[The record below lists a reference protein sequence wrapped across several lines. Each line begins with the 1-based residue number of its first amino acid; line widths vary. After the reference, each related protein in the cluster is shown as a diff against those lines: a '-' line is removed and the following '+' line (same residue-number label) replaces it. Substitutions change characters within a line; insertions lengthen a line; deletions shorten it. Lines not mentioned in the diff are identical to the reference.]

1 MDASKLMRPGTP
13 WRHAT
18 AVACV
23 LATAIETPVP
33 AAIAADL
40 SPPDEVFELRA
51 RDPQRD
57 TPPPRRLLF
66 PAWQESRRASIYGWI
81 DCGIGGNSHGSAYNG
96 TVLLQDRNL
105 QATMSQLYLVGE
117 RTIDLESDDWQWGA
131 RVDLLYGT
139 DAWQTLARGLD
150 AYRFDEY
157 DNFGVPRWDS
167 SRFYDL
173 AMPQLYGEIARGDLA
188 VVVGHVY
195 SPLGYENV
203 PAVGNFFHSHS
214 YTFNF
219 ATPNTVTGVI
229 GRWEPEEGVRIS
241 SGITN
246 GWDNFS
252 DGMPAVAN
260 PGYPGASSNLA
271 YLGNAVLASPDGKQL
286 VSIACTTGNEYTP
299 VDAPAGGPG
308 PPLVG
313 NRSMVTAYWQNEL
326 ADRLTSVTE
335 ASSAWQFNADT
346 GLANLSQQPGL
357 AQWYGICQYF
367 YRGLNDRLS
376 AGSRLEWFRDNN
388 GFRTAYPARNAA
400 LGTPPVASGFAGNFW
415 EVTLGLNWTPT
426 PNWVVRPE
434 LRYDW
439 YTPDGYGTGALP
451 FGEITSTPGGL
462 VTGTAFDQ
470 WYLGCDA
477 ILQF

>member
-1 MDASKLMRPGTP
+1 MMRPGTP
-13 WRHAT
+13 WRHAA

-23 LATAIETPVP
+23 LATAIDAP
-33 AAIAADL
+33 ATAADL
-40 SPPDEVFELRA
+40 SPPDEVYELRA
-51 RDPQRD
+51 RDPQQDVPDPKRFLW
-57 TPPPRRLLF
+57 PE
-66 PAWQESRRASIYGWI
+66 WQEARRVSIYGWV
-81 DCGIGGNSHGSAYNG
+81 DCGIGGNTNGSAYNG
-96 TVLLQDRNL
+96 TVGLQDRNL
-105 QATMSQLYLVGE
+105 QAMMSQLYLVAE
-117 RTIDLESDDWQWGA
+117 RSLDFESDDWQWGA

-150 AYRFDEY
+150 AYPFNEY

-173 AMPQLYGEIARGDLA
+173 AMPQLYAEIGRGDVAVLA
-188 VVVGHVY
+188 GHVY

-203 PAVGNFFHSHS
+203 PAVGNFFYSHS

-229 GRWEPEEGVRIS
+229 ARWEPEEGVRVS
-241 SGITN
+241 SGVTN

-252 DGMPAVAN
+252 DGMPVFDN

-286 VSIACTTGNEYTP
+286 VSIAVSTGNEYTP
-299 VDAPAGGPG
+299 VVDPSGAPGRL
-308 PPLVG
+308 LVG
-313 NRSMVTAYWQNEL
+313 NRSMVTAFWQNEL

-346 GLANLSQQPGL
+346 GLANLGQQPGL
-357 AQWYGICQYF
+357 AQWYGVCQYL
-367 YRGLNDRLS
+367 YRGLTDRLS

-388 GFRTAYPARNAA
+388 GSRTAYPARNAA
-400 LGTPPVASGFAGNFW
+400 LGMPPVASGFAGNFW
-415 EVTLGLNWTPT
+415 EVTLGLNWLPT

-434 LRYDW
+434 VRYDW
-439 YTPDGYGTGALP
+439 YTPDDYGTGALP
-451 FGEITSTPGGL
+451 FGPLTTTPGGL
-462 VTGTAFDQ
+462 VTGDAFDQ
-470 WYLGCDA
+470 WYMGCDA
-477 ILQF
+477 IFQF